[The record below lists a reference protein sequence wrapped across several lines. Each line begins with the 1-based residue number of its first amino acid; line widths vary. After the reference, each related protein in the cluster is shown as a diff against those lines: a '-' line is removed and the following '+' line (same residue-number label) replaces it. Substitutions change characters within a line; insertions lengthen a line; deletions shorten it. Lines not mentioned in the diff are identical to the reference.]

1 MSPLVDI
8 HTHQHGL
15 QAGCTGVVSLD
26 ITELFRSYG
35 GDVDMVCKA
44 VEDSGDYVSV
54 GIHPWNAGDASEACF
69 SLLQTVTERCPN
81 VLLLGEAGLDKL
93 RPVGLSLQENIFHL
107 QVTLSE
113 VCRKPMVI
121 HCVRAVD
128 ELLRIRKT
136 VCPRQRWIIHGFR
149 GKAEQ
154 AGQLLRAGLDISLGE
169 RFNPSALRAIP
180 LERLWLETDMAKT
193 TISSV
198 YSAVIQALGF
208 SAEVLAED
216 VFRRFTQ
223 LTENNNSS
231 LHHDSSL

>member
-8 HTHQHGL
+8 HTHQHGP
-15 QAGCTGVVSLD
+15 QAGCIRVVSLD
-26 ITELFRSYG
+26 ITDLSRQHG
-35 GDVDMVCKA
+35 GDVNTVCKA

-54 GIHPWNAGDASEACF
+54 GIHPWNAGDVSEVCF
-69 SLLQTVTERCPN
+69 SLLQTVVERCPN
-81 VLLLGEAGLDKL
+81 VLFLGEAGLDKT
-93 RPVGLSLQENIFHL
+93 RPVGLSLQEDVFRR

-113 VCRKPMVI
+113 ACCKPMVI

-128 ELLRIRKT
+128 ELLRTRKT
-136 VCPRQRWIIHGFR
+136 MSPRQRWIIHGFR

-154 AGQLLRAGLDISLGE
+154 TDQLLRAGLDISLGE

-198 YSAVIQALGF
+198 YSAVIEASGY

-216 VFRRFTQ
+216 VFRRFTLLKEQ
-223 LTENNNSS
+223 
-231 LHHDSSL
+231 HHSPS